1 MLALAA
7 PPLHD
12 HSPAHTAPVTAG
24 KTPIVRSKAAARRAP
39 SSASLNSAA
48 LASSTASSSSF
59 SSSSSLSSTT
69 VVPSSASR
77 STSSV
82 SHFRSEPSLTAKR
95 QSLSPKSSQPKL
107 ADPETSHKN
116 LHSSSSS
123 MLASSPAKD
132 DSISDLQSYPTT
144 DLLRLLAS
152 LLNRIATA
160 NDGISS
166 APPHGLHQAGSRQS
180 SGMEHP
186 PIWQSLFTASRVA
199 LSTPTSSLTF
209 HARNIPSI
217 SLQAYLLRIL
227 RYCPTTNEVFLS
239 LLVYFDRMS
248 KISQEATGTRFV
260 IDSYNVHR
268 LVIAGVTVASKFFS
282 DVFYTNSRYARVGG
296 LPQAELNQLELQ
308 FLLLNDFRLSIPP
321 DEMQRYW
328 EQLIRF
334 SQAQD
339 APEGQSIPAAPGPP
353 VSASRPLQSMGAFDA
368 YGGVVVRDNAPCP
381 DPQAPRN
388 ATPKRYRSSDV
399 QIVERRVLPD
409 EEEDRDRESSVC
421 SETDTDAETDDEPTI
436 RPAHSCASSDTQSLF
451 SNDASEADVDG
462 DDYGDAELPRDSQR
476 PVPPAHHRWSS
487 AASSVDSSID
497 GDRLMASP

>member
-12 HSPAHTAPVTAG
+12 HSPAHIAPVTAG

-39 SSASLNSAA
+39 SSASLSSTA
-48 LASSTASSSSF
+48 LASSTVP
-59 SSSSSLSSTT
+59 SSSSSSSSSSSTT
-69 VVPSSASR
+69 VIPSSASR
-77 STSSV
+77 PTSSV

-95 QSLSPKSSQPKL
+95 QSLSPKSFQPKL

-116 LHSSSSS
+116 SHSTSSS
-123 MLASSPAKD
+123 MLASLPAKD
-132 DSISDLQSYPTT
+132 DTVPDLQSYPTT

-160 NDGISS
+160 NDGLSS
-166 APPHGLHQAGSRQS
+166 APPHGSHQAGSHLS

-199 LSTPTSSLTF
+199 LSTSTSSLTF

-248 KISQEATGTRFV
+248 KLAQEATGTRFI

-339 APEGQSIPAAPGPP
+339 APEGQSIPAAPGPS

-368 YGGVVVRDNAPCP
+368 YGGAVICDNAPCS
-381 DPQAPRN
+381 DSQAPRN

-399 QIVERRVLPD
+399 QIVERKVLPD

-451 SNDASEADVDG
+451 SNDASEDGVDG
-462 DDYGDAELPRDSQR
+462 DDYGDAGLPRDSQR

-487 AASSVDSSID
+487 AASSVDSSVD